1 LTSLRHDTAEAI
13 LIGLCDVL
21 EVGWLDEPSEYAY
34 VDLKLGR
41 LSSTTQRRYY
51 SKDHGDQSI
60 GSHQRQG
67 VPMAADYTPKQG
79 QYLAF
84 IYYYTKI
91 NRVPPA
97 EIDMQRYF
105 QTTPPAVHDMVKSL
119 HSRGLISREPGKP
132 RTIRVLLPREELPDL
147 E

>member
-1 LTSLRHDTAEAI
+1 M
-13 LIGLCDVL
+13 
-21 EVGWLDEPSEYAY
+21 P
-34 VDLKLGR
+34 
-41 LSSTTQRRYY
+41 
-51 SKDHGDQSI
+51 
-60 GSHQRQG
+60 
-67 VPMAADYTPKQG
+67 ADYTPKQG

-105 QTTPPAVHDMVKSL
+105 RTTPPTVHEMVKTL
-119 HSRGLISREPGKP
+119 HNRGFISREPGKP
-132 RTIRVLLPREELPDL
+132 RTVNVLLPRNELPDL

>member
-1 LTSLRHDTAEAI
+1 
-13 LIGLCDVL
+13 
-21 EVGWLDEPSEYAY
+21 
-34 VDLKLGR
+34 
-41 LSSTTQRRYY
+41 
-51 SKDHGDQSI
+51 
-60 GSHQRQG
+60 
-67 VPMAADYTPKQG
+67 MAADFTPKQG

-84 IYYYTKI
+84 IYYYTKL

-105 QTTPPAVHDMVKSL
+105 WTTPPAVHEMVKTL
-119 HSRGLISREPGKP
+119 HNRGLIDREPGKP

>member
-1 LTSLRHDTAEAI
+1 MT
-13 LIGLCDVL
+13 
-21 EVGWLDEPSEYAY
+21 
-34 VDLKLGR
+34 
-41 LSSTTQRRYY
+41 
-51 SKDHGDQSI
+51 
-60 GSHQRQG
+60 
-67 VPMAADYTPKQG
+67 ADYTPKQG

-105 QTTPPAVHDMVKSL
+105 QTTPPTVHEMVKTL
-119 HSRGLISREPGKP
+119 DSRGFITREPGKP
-132 RTIRVLLPREELPDL
+132 RTIRVLLPRDELPDL